1 MAGTAGTEIDISA
14 DIRLQLGRDN
24 LWGGNMPLVLEQFV
38 QSLEASGL
46 MSADEIRDFLDSLAD
61 SEKPKSGGDLAKTL
75 YRKGRLTKFQAEAVY
90 RGKSKGLVLGE
101 YVVVDRIGAGGM
113 GEVYQAEHRRM
124 KRRVA
129 VKVLPHELTKTP
141 NAVQRFEREVEA
153 AAKLIHPN
161 VVTAFDAGE
170 AAGVHFLVM
179 EFVRGQDL
187 AEIVQQRGPLDVATA
202 IDYTLQAARG
212 LEYAHDQ
219 GVVHR
224 DIKPS
229 NLLIDE
235 KGTVKILDM
244 GLARFVND
252 VAGDEPTA
260 AGGLTQSGQVMGTVD
275 YMSPEQAAN
284 TKSADKPADIYSLGA
299 TLYYLLTGQSMF
311 GGETLVERIMAH
323 RDQPIPSLRST
334 RNDVARALDETFRA
348 MVAKTPA
355 LRQKSMTQVI
365 EELERCQPAGSVRK
379 PSPSPRAPGGRTTA
393 AETLDLAGKT
403 AALPGTAPTQAAQ
416 APTQN
421 APAPTRSI
429 QTPRP
434 VQPKRRAAAPER
446 SKKRQSQWDSAVKA
460 ADRDYKRRH
469 NIGWFNKI
477 RTVLGKTTGIVVGLT
492 VVILVGTAVYFGA
505 TKVWANY
512 SLQSQCRSQLL
523 EVLSPIVE
531 KEGFEPISVL
541 DLKDVSW
548 QNVPDEIAFEAQLM
562 QTTNTGRRPT
572 AKIQGRIKRSTG
584 QVLVGIDRL
593 TGKDI
598 REFPLKVQPVQ

>member
-1 MAGTAGTEIDISA
+1 
-14 DIRLQLGRDN
+14 
-24 LWGGNMPLVLEQFV
+24 MPLVLEQFV
-38 QSLEASGL
+38 QSLAASGL
-46 MSADEIRDFLDSLAD
+46 MSGDEIQEFLDGLPSG
-61 SEKPKSGGDLAKTL
+61 EKPKSGGDFAKTL
-75 YRKGRLTKFQAEAVY
+75 FRKGKLTKFQAEAIY
-90 RGKSKGLVLGE
+90 RGKGKGLVLGE

-129 VKVLPHELTKTP
+129 VKVLPGELTKTP
-141 NAVQRFEREVEA
+141 NAVRRFEREVEA

-179 EFVRGQDL
+179 ELVEGKDL
-187 AEIVQQRGPLDVATA
+187 AALVQERGPLDVATA
-202 IDYTLQAARG
+202 LDYTLQAARG
-212 LEYAHDQ
+212 LEYAHAE

-229 NLLIDE
+229 NLLLDN

-260 AGGLTQSGQVMGTVD
+260 AALTQSGQVMGTVD

-299 TLYYLLTGQSMF
+299 TLYFLLTGKAMY
-311 GGETLVERIMAH
+311 GGDTLVEKIMAH
-323 RDQPIPSLRST
+323 RDQPIPSLRSV
-334 RNDVARALDETFRA
+334 RDDVARALDETFRA

-355 LRQKSMTQVI
+355 LRQRSMSQVI
-365 EELERCQPAGSVRK
+365 EELERCMPAGAAKKTPTPASAAAGQGV
-379 PSPSPRAPGGRTTA
+379 A
-393 AETLDLAGKT
+393 AETIDFSGKT
-403 AALPGTAPTQAAQ
+403 AVLPGTV
-416 APTQN
+416 PTQN
-421 APAPTRSI
+421 APAPTRSV

-434 VQPKRRAAAPER
+434 AQPKRRVAAPER

-469 NIGWFNKI
+469 NIGWFNKL
-477 RTVLGKTTGIVVGLT
+477 RTLLGKATGLVVGLA
-492 VVILVGTAVYFGA
+492 VVVVVGAAVYFGVA
-505 TKVWANY
+505 KVWRSY
-512 SLQSQCRSQLL
+512 SLQGQCRS
-523 EVLSPIVE
+523 EVLEAVAPVVK

-541 DLKDVSW
+541 ELKNVSW
-548 QNVPDEIAFEAQLM
+548 KEVPDEVVFEAQLM
-562 QTTNTGRRPT
+562 QNTNTGRRPM
-572 AKIQGRIKRSTG
+572 AKLSGSLKRSTG
-584 QVLVGIDRL
+584 QIVVALDRS

-598 REFPLKVQPVQ
+598 SRLPLKVKPIP

>member
-1 MAGTAGTEIDISA
+1 
-14 DIRLQLGRDN
+14 
-24 LWGGNMPLVLEQFV
+24 MPLVLEQFV
-38 QSLEASGL
+38 QSLQASGL
-46 MSADEIRDFLDSLAD
+46 MSAEEIQDFLDSLAD
-61 SEKPKSGGDLAKTL
+61 DQKPNSGGDLAKTL
-75 YRKGRLTKFQAEAVY
+75 FRKGKLTKFQAESIY
-90 RGKSKGLVLGE
+90 RGKGKGLVLGD
-101 YVVVDRIGAGGM
+101 YVVLDRIGAGGM

-129 VKVLPHELTKTP
+129 VKVLPKELTKTP

-179 EFVRGQDL
+179 EFVKGQDL
-187 AEIVQQRGPLDVATA
+187 AALVQEHGPLDIPTA
-202 IDYTLQAARG
+202 LDYTLQSARG
-212 LEYAHDQ
+212 LEYAHGE

-229 NLLIDE
+229 NLLLDE

-275 YMSPEQAAN
+275 YMSPEQATN

-299 TLYYLLTGQSMF
+299 TLYFLLTNRAMY
-311 GGETLVERIMAH
+311 GGETLVEKIMAH
-323 RDQPIPSLRST
+323 RDQPIPSLRAD
-334 RNDVARALDETFRA
+334 RKDVSRALDETFRA

-365 EELERCQPAGSVRK
+365 EELERCLPAGSVKK
-379 PSPSPRAPGGRTTA
+379 PSPSSAPSSRQTTA
-393 AETLDLAGKT
+393 AETLDFAATT
-403 AALPGTAPTQAAQ
+403 AAQPGMAPTQA
-416 APTQN
+416 

-429 QTPRP
+429 QAPRP
-434 VQPKRRAAAPER
+434 VQPKRRVAAPER

-477 RTVLGKTTGIVVGLT
+477 RSLLGKTAGLVVGLM
-492 VVILVGTAVYFGA
+492 VVVAVGIAVYFGV
-505 TKVWANY
+505 TKVWRNY
-512 SLQSQCRSQLL
+512 SLQNECQNRVL
-523 EVLSPIVE
+523 EALAPVVA

-541 DLKDVSW
+541 ELKNVSW
-548 QNVPDEIAFEAQLM
+548 NSVPDEVMFETQLM
-562 QTTNTGRRPT
+562 QKTNTGRRPM
-572 AKIQGRIKRSTG
+572 AKLSGRMKRSTG
-584 QVLVGIDRL
+584 QIMVGVDRF

-598 REFPLKVQPVQ
+598 REFPLKVDPVP

>member
-1 MAGTAGTEIDISA
+1 M
-14 DIRLQLGRDN
+14 
-24 LWGGNMPLVLEQFV
+24 GGDMPVVLEQFV

-46 MSADEIRDFLDSLAD
+46 MSADEIQEFLESLPS
-61 SEKPKSGGDLAKTL
+61 SEKPTSGGDLAKSL
-75 YRKGRLTKFQAEAVY
+75 FRKGKLTKFQAEAVY
-90 RGKSKGLVLGE
+90 RGKGKGLVLGE

-129 VKVLPHELTKTP
+129 IKMLPSELTKTP

-179 EFVRGQDL
+179 ELVEGQDL
-187 AEIVQQRGPLDVATA
+187 SALVQEQGPLDIATSL
-202 IDYTLQAARG
+202 DYTLQAARG
-212 LEYAHDQ
+212 LEYAHTE

-229 NLLIDE
+229 NLLLDK

-244 GLARFVND
+244 GLARFVNE

-260 AGGLTQSGQVMGTVD
+260 AALTQSGQVMGTVD

-299 TLYYLLTGQSMF
+299 TLYFLLTGQAMY
-311 GGETLVERIMAH
+311 GGDTLVEKIMAH
-323 RDQPIPSLRST
+323 RDQPIPSLRSV
-334 RNDVARALDETFRA
+334 RNDVSRALDETFRA

-355 LRQKSMTQVI
+355 LRQRSMGQVI
-365 EELERCQPAGSVRK
+365 EELERCLPAGATKKARLAAS
-379 PSPSPRAPGGRTTA
+379 APTGQGTA
-393 AETLDLAGKT
+393 AETIDLSGKT
-403 AALPGTAPTQAAQ
+403 AAIPGTAPTQDM
-416 APTQN
+416 
-421 APAPTRSI
+421 PAPTRSI
-429 QTPRP
+429 QAPRP
-434 VQPKRRAAAPER
+434 VQPKRRVAAPER

-469 NIGWFNKI
+469 NIGWFNKL
-477 RTVLGKTTGIVVGLT
+477 RTILGKTTGLVVGVS
-492 VVILVGTAVYFGA
+492 VVVVVGAVVYFGVA
-505 TKVWANY
+505 KVWRNY
-512 SLQSQCRSQLL
+512 SLQSQCRS
-523 EVLSPIVE
+523 EVLEAVAPMVK

-541 DLKDVSW
+541 DLKNVSW
-548 QNVPDEIAFEAQLM
+548 KEVPDEVTFEAQLM
-562 QTTNTGRRPT
+562 QNTSTGRRPT
-572 AKIQGRIKRSTG
+572 AKVSGTLMRSTG
-584 QVLVGIDRL
+584 QIVVGLDRS

-598 REFPLKVQPVQ
+598 PQFPLKVKPIP